1 MEYTLKDCEVRYDVV
16 TSDGSITH
24 VDAAAEHTR
33 YNVYAIQLPDRG
45 QLDGTRLWVV
55 ENFHTAQVLPDGQ
68 YHWTYLADKL
78 GKGNERAG
86 VALSHIMERAL
97 EAEAAAR

>member
-1 MEYTLKDCEVRYDVV
+1 MEYTLEDCVVRYDVV
-16 TSDGSITH
+16 TSDGTVTH

-33 YNVYAIQLPDRG
+33 YNVYAIVLPEHGRTD
-45 QLDGTRLWVV
+45 TRLWVV
-55 ENFHTAQVLPDGQ
+55 ENFGSAYVLPDGQ